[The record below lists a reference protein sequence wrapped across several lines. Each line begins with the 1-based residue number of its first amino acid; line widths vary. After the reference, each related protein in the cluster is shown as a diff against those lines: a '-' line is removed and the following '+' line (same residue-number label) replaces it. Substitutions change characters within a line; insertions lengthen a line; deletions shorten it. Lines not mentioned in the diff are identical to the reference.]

1 MKALLLIA
9 TVVAAI
15 TTAAPAF
22 GDTFITDTLGG
33 NGHPAHGSSAA
44 NPYVDTGS
52 ASASRRGYTVKGPAA
67 RSVPRT
73 SSKGMTFITDTLAPG
88 GGPATPVVTIPDASA
103 FSWSDA
109 GVGAGAATGA
119 LVALLG
125 ATLVL
130 GRRRNERLA
139 I

>member
-22 GDTFITDTLGG
+22 GDTFITDTLAPGG
-33 NGHPAHGSSAA
+33 GHSS
-44 NPYVDTGS
+44 PYDTQQG
-52 ASASRRGYTVKGPAA
+52 T
-67 RSVPRT
+67 
-73 SSKGMTFITDTLAPG
+73 TFITDTLAPG
-88 GGPATPVVTIPDASA
+88 GGTSTPVVTIPSSSA

-109 GVGAGAATGA
+109 GVGAGAATGV

-125 ATLVL
+125 ATLVV